1 MSYHEVSDGQSA
13 SASLRV
19 YVMAEARDPVSEGR
33 VEANANSFC
42 RNLLVDAKF
51 LLSCARAVRLHFTLN
66 EPARAVLVVDR
77 IDIDAPVAD
86 VGGIH
91 EIATSFIDFESVAKD
106 PPVSCPAGI
115 FNLVP
120 TPPLAPP
127 ALTSIS

>member
-1 MSYHEVSDGQSA
+1 MSDGQSA

-19 YVMAEARDPVSEGR
+19 YVVADARDPVSERR
-33 VEANANSFC
+33 VEANANSSW

-86 VGGIH
+86 VGGTH

-106 PPVSCPAGI
+106 PASELPGGNFQFSSHASLGSACAG
-115 FNLVP
+115 
-120 TPPLAPP
+120 
-127 ALTSIS
+127 